1 MCIETCV
8 SQEFYNRG
16 WMLIYA
22 DLKLAFHLYQ
32 KLIRLFFFYF
42 DDSVCD
48 QLRYE

>member
-1 MCIETCV
+1 MRLARIL
-8 SQEFYNRG
+8 QPRMDADIRG
-16 WMLIYA
+16 F
-22 DLKLAFHLYQ
+22 KLAFHLYQ